1 VCTVSGISG
10 VTEEFIVADK
20 MNLRI
25 LVIDDDEDICL
36 YLKEFL
42 TREGYRVTTVNK
54 PQDALPEIKLGRHQI
69 VLLDVRMPELD
80 GVALL
85 REIRSID
92 SDICVIIMTAYPS
105 VESAVDT
112 MKADAFDYLRK
123 PFELEQLRQIV
134 QRAVREKGLMVDADD
149 RANQLLGSK
158 IRSLRRE
165 RLLTLK
171 QLANK
176 TALSVS
182 LISQIELGKSA
193 ASVSTLRKLATA
205 LGVSMSD
212 LFNGV

>member
-1 VCTVSGISG
+1 M
-10 VTEEFIVADK
+10 AQRMK
-20 MNLRI
+20 LRI

-42 TREGYRVTTVNK
+42 SREGYRVTTVTR
-54 PQDALPEIKLGRHQI
+54 PMDALPEIKEGRHQV
-69 VLLDVRMPELD
+69 VLLDVRMPEVD
-80 GVALL
+80 GVQLL
-85 REIRSID
+85 REIRAID
-92 SDICVIIMTAYPS
+92 SDICVIVMTAYPS

-123 PFELEQLRQIV
+123 PFELEQLRGVI
-134 QRAVREKGLMVDADD
+134 QRAVRDKGLMIDAEE
-149 RANQLLGSK
+149 RVNQIIGAK
-158 IRSLRRE
+158 IRQLRKE
-165 RLLTLK
+165 RRLTLK

-205 LGVSMSD
+205 LGVTMSY
-212 LFNGV
+212 LFEGV